1 MFIVKRGLEK
11 FNILVE
17 ALESLPSIGKKS
29 ATRMAYYMVMQDNF
43 TGIKIAHAIE
53 NALGCL
59 RKCIECG
66 GLCEDELCGVC
77 ADEGRDKE
85 ILCVVENAK
94 DILTLEEGGVFD
106 GRYFVLENL
115 EHFESSRLVEMV
127 DSGVKEIVFALT
139 PSIANDAVMLFIE
152 DKLSACDVKFTRIAQ
167 GVPTGVSLENIDLLS
182 LSRALEDRVRV

>member
-1 MFIVKRGLEK
+1 ME
-11 FNILVE
+11 
-17 ALESLPSIGKKS
+17 
-29 ATRMAYYMVMQDNF
+29 DNF
-43 TGIKIAHAIE
+43 SGIKIAHAIE

-77 ADEGRDKE
+77 ADDGRDKE

-94 DILTLEEGGVFD
+94 DIMTLEEGGIFD

-115 EHFESSRLVEMV
+115 EYFDSSHLVDMV
-127 DSGVKEIVFALT
+127 NSGVKEIIFALT

-152 DKLSACDVKFTRIAQ
+152 DKLSVCDVKFTRIAQ

>member
-1 MFIVKRGLEK
+1 MKHGLEK

-17 ALESLPSIGKKS
+17 ALELLPTIGKKS

-43 TGIKIAHAIE
+43 TAMKIAHAIE

-59 RKCIECG
+59 RKCNECG
-66 GLCEDELCGVC
+66 GLCEDELCGIC
-77 ADEGRDKE
+77 ADEGRDRDL
-85 ILCVVENAK
+85 LCIVENAK
-94 DILTLEEGGVFD
+94 DILTIEEGGVFE

-115 EHFESSRLVEMV
+115 ERFDASHLLNLVN
-127 DSGVKEIVFALT
+127 DGVKEIIFALT

-152 DKLSACDVKFTRIAQ
+152 DKLSACDVTFTRIAQ

-182 LSRALEDRVRV
+182 LSRAIEDRVKV